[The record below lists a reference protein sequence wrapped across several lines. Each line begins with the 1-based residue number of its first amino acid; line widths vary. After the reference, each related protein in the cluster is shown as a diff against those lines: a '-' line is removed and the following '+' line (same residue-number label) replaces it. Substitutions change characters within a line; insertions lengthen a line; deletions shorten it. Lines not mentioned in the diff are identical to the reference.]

1 MVNNSSESELSSNSF
16 NLLGYKT
23 FKVVYTSC
31 VKISSNFVYWW
42 LHLANVKRQ
51 LEQNY
56 LHLKWCYQRFLTDSF
71 WKKEKKE
78 KEDFIWAVTEHLM
91 ESYVSNTH
99 VHPCHPLLT
108 MLWFTERF
116 EGMWTEFRI
125 KLTGR
130 HNVGVHLRCSSPPLE
145 LFSVTQ
151 SKNPPKC
158 LVGLGSNRFT
168 LQIQQHWSAQFFE
181 ERLLRISY
189 KESLRKFEF
198 SSIEKALRRPYSGL
212 PIFKGGLQK
221 WWGETF
227 YQVV

>member
-1 MVNNSSESELSSNSF
+1 MAISRTSNLFAQILFQWWLRALFPSF
-16 NLLGYKT
+16 FYSLQKFLPAILIVSQ
-23 FKVVYTSC
+23 FSLFPPLIPIF
-31 VKISSNFVYWW
+31 ISSGLFLFFIPMSSFGWFQSTTASDCV
-42 LHLANVKRQ
+42 NVNS
-51 LEQNY
+51 LV
-56 LHLKWCYQRFLTDSF
+56 LMS
-71 WKKEKKE
+71 
-78 KEDFIWAVTEHLM
+78 AVLRWI
-91 ESYVSNTH
+91 SQ

-130 HNVGVHLRCSSPPLE
+130 HNVGVHLRCSSPPLG